1 MYLLFAI
8 FSLIILIVSVVLF
21 FISNKKDRG
30 QKSYK
35 PPTVD
40 PKAPAVDPNAPAVTP
55 LTPDEIKKNQNIWKY
70 VWYGSIGGMA
80 IFGVIFL
87 VTGGMAIKNAMS
99 KPSLPDPSS
108 HGSASD
114 YQ

>member
-8 FSLIILIVSVVLF
+8 FSLIILIASVVLF

-30 QKSYK
+30 QKSYS

-40 PKAPAVDPNAPAVTP
+40 PNAKATTT
-55 LTPDEIKKNQNIWKY
+55 LTPDEIKKNQDIWKY

-87 VTGGMAIKNAMS
+87 VTGGVAIKKAMS

-108 HGSASD
+108 HVNHGD